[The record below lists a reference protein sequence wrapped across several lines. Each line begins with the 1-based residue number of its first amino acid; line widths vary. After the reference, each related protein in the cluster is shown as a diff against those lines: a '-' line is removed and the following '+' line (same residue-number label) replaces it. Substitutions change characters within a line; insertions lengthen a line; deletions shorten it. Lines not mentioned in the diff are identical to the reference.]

1 MLGSSSSGV
10 EARANAAIDI
20 ALCECR
26 NGGLGP
32 LTVAATLT
40 RPFLRTGDAWGQETS
55 QPIYQLLGG
64 AWREAVQVYATCLG
78 GGQGSDWA
86 HTVRMETLVGGES
99 PNPAPKPAP

>member
-20 ALCECR
+20 ALW
-26 NGGLGP
+26 
-32 LTVAATLT
+32 
-40 RPFLRTGDAWGQETS
+40 DAWGQETS

>member
-1 MLGSSSSGV
+1 MLLRRAARSLRPMLGSSSSGV

-20 ALCECR
+20 ALW
-26 NGGLGP
+26 
-32 LTVAATLT
+32 
-40 RPFLRTGDAWGQETS
+40 DAWGQETS